1 MNLVGKIFTVL
12 IFVMAL
18 VFMAFAVAVYA
29 THRSWREIV
38 MRPRD
43 EAQGT
48 LKPMGMRFQLEDARK
63 RNGDLK
69 DQRDRMEEDLTKEQ
83 LAARN
88 ALLKLKEEYK
98 KQRGDNA
105 ILLEELKTVNH
116 EKLLAVTSVGTQQ
129 QLNLKLRTEN
139 ETLRAENRAAQ
150 KERDDKMV
158 ELIVKTDQL
167 LQAENERRRANDL
180 QIKTAADL
188 AKARQVLDMFKLQD
202 DPAFYD
208 NAEVDGVVLAVKGG
222 NTLEISIGSDDG
234 LNKGAYL
241 RIFRADGSM
250 YLGKAQVL
258 QTAPDRSVCRVIPES
273 RQGVITKG
281 DRVSSGINDRK
292 EQRIVPQ
299 TAG

>member
-29 THRSWREIV
+29 THKNWREIV
-38 MRPRD
+38 MLPRQ
-43 EAQGT
+43 EAKGDKKT
-48 LKPMGMRFQLEDARK
+48 GLKWQLEAARK
-63 RNGDLK
+63 LNDDLK
-69 DQRDRMEEDLTKEQ
+69 DQRDRMEEDHTKEQ

-180 QIKTAADL
+180 QIRTAADL

-241 RIFRADGSM
+241 RIFRANGSM

-292 EQRIVPQ
+292 ERRTVPQ

>member
-29 THRSWREIV
+29 THKNWREIV
-38 MRPRD
+38 MLPRQ
-43 EAQGT
+43 EAKGDKKT
-48 LKPMGMRFQLEDARK
+48 GLKWQLEAARK
-63 RNGDLK
+63 LNDDLK
-69 DQRDRMEEDLTKEQ
+69 DQRDRMEEDHTKEK

-105 ILLEELKTVNH
+105 ILQEENKTINQ
-116 EKLLAVTSVGTQQ
+116 EKLRAITSLGTQQ
-129 QLNLKLRTEN
+129 QLNLKLRTAT
-139 ETLRAENRAAQ
+139 ETLRAESRAAQ
-150 KERDDKMV
+150 KERDDKMI
-158 ELIVKTDQL
+158 ELILKTDQL

-180 QIKTAADL
+180 QIRTAADL
-188 AKARQVLDMFKLQD
+188 ANARQVLDMFNLKD
-202 DPAFYD
+202 DPKFYD

-241 RIFRADGSM
+241 RIFRANGSM

-292 EQRIVPQ
+292 ERRTVPQ

>member
-29 THRSWREIV
+29 THKNWREIV
-38 MRPRD
+38 MLPRQ
-43 EAQGT
+43 EAKGDKKT
-48 LKPMGMRFQLEDARK
+48 GLKWQLEAARK
-63 RNGDLK
+63 LNDDLK
-69 DQRDRMEEDLTKEQ
+69 DQRDRMEEDHTKEQ

-105 ILLEELKTVNH
+105 ILQEENKTINQ
-116 EKLLAVTSVGTQQ
+116 EKLRAITSLGTQQ
-129 QLNLKLRTEN
+129 QLNLKLRTAT
-139 ETLRAENRAAQ
+139 ETLRAESRAAQ
-150 KERDDKMV
+150 KERDDKMI
-158 ELIVKTDQL
+158 ELILKTDQL

-180 QIKTAADL
+180 QIRTAADL

-292 EQRIVPQ
+292 ERRTVPQ